1 MNRDLGIHSPLPLA
15 LGDEDLAFA
24 EKRRFPRR
32 QLSVR
37 CWMGDGSH
45 TVYARVHDVSL
56 GGLSIRVPVP
66 FSPDTKLELA
76 LVVTGGDVD
85 DPNGEV
91 SIRARGRVVWVRDPF
106 PIAPARR
113 TGRGAPS
120 PGAPRMGA
128 EFVQFVEGEAL
139 FRRLVGRV

>member
-1 MNRDLGIHSPLPLA
+1 MNRDLGIGSPLPIA
-15 LGDEDLAFA
+15 LSDEDLAFA
-24 EKRRFPRR
+24 EKRRRPRR

-66 FSPDTKLELA
+66 FSPNTKLDLA
-76 LVVTGGDVD
+76 LVLAGGEVD
-85 DPNGEV
+85 NPNGEV
-91 SIRARGRVVWVRDPF
+91 AIRASGRVVWVREPF
-106 PIAPARR
+106 PIAPTRR
-113 TGRGAPS
+113 AERSALR

-128 EFVQFVEGEAL
+128 EFVQFVDGEAL
-139 FRRLVGRV
+139 FRRLVARL